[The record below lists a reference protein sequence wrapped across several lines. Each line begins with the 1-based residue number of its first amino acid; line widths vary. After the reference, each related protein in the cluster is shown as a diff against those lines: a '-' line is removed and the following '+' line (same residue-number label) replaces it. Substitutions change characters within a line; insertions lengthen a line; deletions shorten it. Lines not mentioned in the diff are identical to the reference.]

1 MGKKYV
7 RLRCVYS
14 VCWDR
19 PLGRSHK
26 PWQPSLFFPSSAISP
41 PHPYWRS
48 TPNFPSHTFL
58 PLFLSSLYFISP
70 SPSLLPLFWSQLCNS
85 ANDAEK
91 ACCQHILQAA
101 RAWLHKLV
109 NRPGPLPCQPLI
121 IIRKNERR
129 RRIAWKGRG
138 EGQMWSEHML
148 THFLSLCHTHINRH
162 PITYFFRPSTC
173 LATYS
178 HIPTNSFFIF
188 PFSPLPI
195 HTNKHTFNRARGLL
209 MTQAGGSLLSYY
221 QGP

>member
-1 MGKKYV
+1 MGKSMCDWGVYIV
-7 RLRCVYS
+7 FVGIDLLEGPINRGNPPFSSHLQPFLRLIPT
-14 VCWDR
+14 DA
-19 PLGRSHK
+19 PL
-26 PWQPSLFFPSSAISP
+26 P
-41 PHPYWRS
+41 
-48 TPNFPSHTFL
+48 THTFL

-121 IIRKNERR
+121 IIRKNGRR
-129 RRIAWKGRG
+129 RRIGWRGRG

-209 MTQAGGSLLSYY
+209 MTQPGGSLLSYY